1 MSWWSAVASSFID
14 CGVILVLSFVEKKC
28 ASFQNMRF
36 CKQLAVGAAVLGVS
50 SATAVEKRD
59 DTYDYVIVGGG
70 VTGLIVANRLTEEKK
85 NKVLVIEAG
94 QAYDNPNIRL
104 PYAANYP
111 LNLTLL
117 WANYVS
123 EPEPFLNNKT
133 WNTRVAEVLGGGSVV
148 NGMVYDRGS
157 EADYDAW
164 EKLGNKG
171 WGWDGMYPFLKKSV
185 ELIPPPKA
193 SVDKYGITY
202 DPKA

>member
-1 MSWWSAVASSFID
+1 MH
-14 CGVILVLSFVEKKC
+14 L
-28 ASFQNMRF
+28 
-36 CKQLAVGAAVLGVS
+36 CKNLAVCTAVLGVS
-50 SATAVEKRD
+50 SAAAVEKRD
-59 DTYDYVIVGGG
+59 DAYDYVIVGGG
-70 VTGLIVANRLTEEKK
+70 ITGLIVANRLTEEKK

-94 QAYDNPNIRL
+94 AAYDNPNIRL
-104 PYAANYP
+104 PYAASYP

-117 WANYVS
+117 WENYVS
-123 EPEPFLNNKT
+123 DPEPFLGNRTSNV
-133 WNTRVAEVLGGGSVV
+133 RVAEVLGGGSVV

-171 WGWDGMYPFLKKSV
+171 WGWDGFYPFLKKGV

-193 SVDKYGITY
+193 SVEKYGITY